1 MINFLA
7 IGDPHLRTDCLDICE
22 LFCNQIKKIIID
34 NEFDYVIILGDV
46 LHNHEKINTTVLN
59 MAVNLFEF
67 ISKKTK
73 LYVIVGN
80 HDYINNSQF
89 LTSNH
94 WMNCLNG
101 YKNIHIIDNVVKV
114 IHGEH
119 KFVLCP
125 YVPNGRLEEALNNIN
140 DWKEMDIIFAHQEL
154 RSVKINTNGRI
165 STTGDIWCKHYP
177 TIISG
182 HIHHKQKID
191 NIIYT
196 GSSLPTSFSDSDK
209 KYILHFTLNN
219 DKSFVENY
227 ILLNIPTK
235 VTTHITINNLNSI
248 DNDLNKNNRLIIE
261 GTTTDF
267 DSVEIKQQLKTLENN
282 GVTIVKRVKENKKIP
297 DVLNSNDFYVQLK
310 SLIVEETNNDDLL
323 KLYAKLL

>member
-1 MINFLA
+1 MINFLVV
-7 IGDPHLRTDCLDICE
+7 GDPHLRTDCLDICE
-22 LFCNQIKKIIID
+22 LFCNQIKEIIMD
-34 NEFDYVIILGDV
+34 NKYDYAIILGDV

-101 YKNIHIIDNVVKV
+101 YENIHIVDNVVKV
-114 IHGEH
+114 IHDQH

-125 YVPNGRLEEALNNIN
+125 YVPNGRLEDALNNIDN
-140 DWKEMDIIFAHQEL
+140 WKNVDIVFAHQEL
-154 RSVKINTNGRI
+154 RSVKLNTNGRI
-165 STTGDIWCKHYP
+165 STTGDIWYKNYP

-209 KYILHFTLNN
+209 KYVLHFTLNN
-219 DKSFVENY
+219 DENYVEKY

-235 VTTHITINNLNSI
+235 VTTHITANSLKSIDHDLNS
-248 DNDLNKNNRLIIE
+248 NNRIIIE
-261 GTTTDF
+261 GVSTDF
-267 DSVEIKQQLKTLENN
+267 ESVEIKQCIKNLEKN
-282 GVTIVKRVKENKKIP
+282 GVTIVKRVKENKKMP
-297 DVLNSNDFYVQLK
+297 DVLNSNDFHTQLK
-310 SLIVEETNNDDLL
+310 SLIAEETNNDDLL
-323 KLYAKLL
+323 KLYTKLL